1 MINRTGWL
9 VPDDAEG
16 MDQSINM
23 GYLVS
28 MVFWC
33 EMDFD
38 KFPFDRQ
45 VKDHYHNHCCSVLEE
60 SHIGDFRDF

>member
-1 MINRTGWL
+1 MGIKQIAISLIDFTMINKTGWL
-9 VPDDAEG
+9 VPDNAEG

-38 KFPFDRQ
+38 NFPFDRQ
-45 VKDHYHNHCCSVLEE
+45 VKDHNY
-60 SHIGDFRDF
+60 